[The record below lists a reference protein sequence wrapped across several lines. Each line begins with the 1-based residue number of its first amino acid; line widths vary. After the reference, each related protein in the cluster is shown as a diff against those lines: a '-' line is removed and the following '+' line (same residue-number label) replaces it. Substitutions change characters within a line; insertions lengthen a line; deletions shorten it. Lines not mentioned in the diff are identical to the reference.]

1 MEVLQQCYHSISA
14 LSLNSLFDSS
24 FNCRTYTF
32 PPAYSFTL
40 ELLHWLCRIES
51 RADAWLSWSAT
62 NIEVSSWLART
73 SELLWGALVHFGQWR
88 FTPNMHPKVKGTSE
102 TAALSCSHL
111 FLGIALFW
119 AQAQARASWRQSDNL
134 HSPWWSQGMRDLVRF
149 FHI

>member
-1 MEVLQQCYHSISA
+1 MPPPCCPPAEEQGWSQPRSCGSSSPKTFDKQVSFLRLSFFLCCSFPLPLSSFCSLFGSNLEVSMEVLQQCYHSISA

-73 SELLWGALVHFGQWR
+73 SELLWGALVHFGQ
-88 FTPNMHPKVKGTSE
+88 
-102 TAALSCSHL
+102 
-111 FLGIALFW
+111 
-119 AQAQARASWRQSDNL
+119 
-134 HSPWWSQGMRDLVRF
+134 
-149 FHI
+149 